1 MKTLEIGAVAAV
13 GSGNSAPQDK
23 ELFVEGIHSFI
34 RTSDVGKIHIGLI
47 SESKDKLNSKGIQ
60 GLRLQP
66 AGTILFPKSGA
77 STFLNHRVLMTEE
90 AFVSSHL
97 STIKANNKIL
107 LDSYLFY
114 YLQTIDARNLCQ
126 DQAYPS
132 LNRGQIAGIHI
143 PVPSLPEQKAIV
155 EKLDAAFA
163 GIDELDR
170 VSKSQIVLAENVMA
184 SYLDKILNTG
194 DCSAINSLP
203 LGELAEKVVVAF
215 VGSTSQFYAE
225 TGVPFLRTQN
235 VTRQG
240 VQVDNLK
247 FVTKEFHE
255 KNIKSQLAAG
265 DVLLSRVI
273 TDRVTVGV
281 VPNKIIPSNCANV
294 IIVRPGGRLVPEY
307 LAAYVSSASSQR
319 YLLSRKVGSAQ
330 MVVNTG
336 IVKNWPIPVIS
347 LEEQKKVSDQIAEM
361 RESVADLQGKLR
373 LESELFDELRSA
385 LLHEAFSTESNVA

>member
-1 MKTLEIGAVAAV
+1 LFDRSKFVKASSKYLFDCEALIVPGEGSEFLPKYYSGKFDLHQRAYALYDLDPKLDIRFLQYYLILNKEYFSRVAVGATVKSLRRRHFADLEI
-13 GSGNSAPQDK
+13 P
-23 ELFVEGIHSFI
+23 F
-34 RTSDVGKIHIGLI
+34 
-47 SESKDKLNSKGIQ
+47 
-60 GLRLQP
+60 
-66 AGTILFPKSGA
+66 
-77 STFLNHRVLMTEE
+77 
-90 AFVSSHL
+90 
-97 STIKANNKIL
+97 
-107 LDSYLFY
+107 
-114 YLQTIDARNLCQ
+114 
-126 DQAYPS
+126 PS
-132 LNRGQIAGIHI
+132 L
-143 PVPSLPEQKAIV
+143 SEQKSIV
-155 EKLDAAFA
+155 EKLNAAFA

-170 VSKSQIVLAENVMA
+170 VSKSQIALAKNVMA
-184 SYLDKILNTG
+184 SYLDKILNIGG
-194 DCSAINSLP
+194 DRSINSLP
-203 LGELAEKVVVAF
+203 LGELAEKVVVAY